1 MSLSHR
7 HKNQLHLIEVHFLR
21 SDPQL
26 ASKLSVFGRLS
37 AGQAMPVWEQVASRP
52 DRIRQA
58 AALIP
63 ETISILA
70 GAIIVLFKA
79 VLALAVAAVGT
90 RPSPRPP
97 VPGPES
103 ARRGRGADGWP
114 PSSRP

>member
-7 HKNQLHLIEVHFLR
+7 HKNQLHLIEVHFFQ

-26 ASKLSVFGRLS
+26 ATKLSVFGRLS
-37 AGQAMPVWEQVASRP
+37 AGQAMPAWEQVASGP

-58 AALIP
+58 AALIS

-70 GAIIVLFKA
+70 GAIIVLVKA
-79 VLALAVAAVGT
+79 VLALAVAAVGM
-90 RPSPRPP
+90 RPSPGPP
-97 VPGPES
+97 AHGPES
-103 ARRGRGADGWP
+103 ARRSRGTDGWP